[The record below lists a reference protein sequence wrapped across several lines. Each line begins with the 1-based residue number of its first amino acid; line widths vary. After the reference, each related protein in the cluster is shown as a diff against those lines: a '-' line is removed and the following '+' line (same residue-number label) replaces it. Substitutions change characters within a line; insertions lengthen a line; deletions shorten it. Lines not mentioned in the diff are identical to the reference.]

1 MSLLNFNPPA
11 PCGAGQEK
19 KAQTKIRGDFNP
31 PAPCGAGP
39 PCAYRI
45 REYSRFQS
53 TRPVRGGTTGY
64 NDWSDL
70 RLFQS
75 TRPVRGG
82 TLSGVFAL
90 WLLRFQSTR
99 PVRGGT
105 HGRSHPTRRD
115 RFQSTRPVRGGT
127 IDNGNCNSHSSIS
140 IHPPRAGRDGQDRV
154 KSSKAR
160 YFNPPAPCGAGRD
173 GTRPSGQIGLI
184 SIHPPRAGRD
194 LPGLRMAYL
203 QPISIHPPRAGRDV
217 ALYFFNRPLSYFN
230 PPAPCGAGPR
240 GSARGHSAGDFNPPA
255 PCGAG
260 PVCASLLWRT
270 SSISIHPPRAGRD
283 DEDDDIYSDIFIS
296 IHPPRAGRDP
306 YDSAAAI
313 VERLFQSTRP
323 VRGGTIV
330 LVVGLLIKKFQS
342 TRPVRGG
349 TCSASDP
356 R

>member
-160 YFNPPAPCGAGRD
+160 YFNPPAPCGAGRCVA
-173 GTRPSGQIGLI
+173 IF
-184 SIHPPRAGRD
+184 GR
-194 LPGLRMAYL
+194 L
-203 QPISIHPPRAGRDV
+203 
-217 ALYFFNRPLSYFN
+217 LS
-230 PPAPCGAGPR
+230 
-240 GSARGHSAGDFNPPA
+240 
-255 PCGAG
+255 
-260 PVCASLLWRT
+260 
-270 SSISIHPPRAGRD
+270 
-283 DEDDDIYSDIFIS
+283 
-296 IHPPRAGRDP
+296 
-306 YDSAAAI
+306 
-313 VERLFQSTRP
+313 
-323 VRGGTIV
+323 
-330 LVVGLLIKKFQS
+330 KFQS

-349 TCSASDP
+349 TLCISRLTRMPVFQSTRPVRGGTLLTMYISSQRSHFNPPAP
-356 R
+356 CGAGPYRHTE

>member
-160 YFNPPAPCGAGRD
+160 YFNPPAPCGAGPYKLIFVFGKKDFNPPAPCGAGHR
-173 GTRPSGQIGLI
+173 SGPELPETDEI

-194 LPGLRMAYL
+194 LKLM
-203 QPISIHPPRAGRDV
+203 
-217 ALYFFNRPLSYFN
+217 
-230 PPAPCGAGPR
+230 
-240 GSARGHSAGDFNPPA
+240 
-255 PCGAG
+255 
-260 PVCASLLWRT
+260 
-270 SSISIHPPRAGRD
+270 
-283 DEDDDIYSDIFIS
+283 
-296 IHPPRAGRDP
+296 
-306 YDSAAAI
+306 AAAFPTMS
-313 VERLFQSTRP
+313 FQSTRP
-323 VRGGTIV
+323 VRGGT
-330 LVVGLLIKKFQS
+330 
-342 TRPVRGG
+342 R
-349 TCSASDP
+349 A
-356 R
+356 